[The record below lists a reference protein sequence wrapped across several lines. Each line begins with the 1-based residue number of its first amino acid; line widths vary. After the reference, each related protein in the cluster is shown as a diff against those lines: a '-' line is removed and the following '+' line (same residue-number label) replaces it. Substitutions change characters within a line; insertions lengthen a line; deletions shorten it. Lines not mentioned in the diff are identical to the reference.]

1 MEREADLLVCECS
14 SNEHHIIIRQFDY
27 DDIGEDTLYISIH
40 LSKRRWWRRVIPGI
54 KYIFGYGCRYG
65 QWEEVIIGKQRLINV
80 LTKDK

>member
-14 SNEHHIIIRQFDY
+14 SNEHQIIIRQFDY
-27 DDIGEDTLYISIH
+27 DDIGEDILYISIQ
-40 LSKRRWWRRVIPGI
+40 LSKRKWWRRVIPGI